1 MDAETILIAKKFSG
15 SADVS
20 AAKRYKEA
28 AEAAASLAQQSVQDY
43 SDVLEGVSELEDGLE
58 SLESRVATLEQEGGT
73 HGGGGISIT
82 GNYGDEVRIAQDGA
96 LYAGIRPIQK
106 LLSVKVPNDVTTDS
120 TDVSWLTNSSGAVT
134 GFVITEDENGK
145 TIDSYNHDH
154 FIMTISNVINYI
166 TAQKNVASTMI
177 YDMDYTEATAV
188 EKREREGMY
197 FQIPYGSVR
206 QIKADVCVN
215 RAGVACIHLE
225 HGTGTKAMNVFPGGT
240 VTDMGTRYQE
250 QMTSD
255 HVKAVSFVLLTGT
268 LTPNTD
274 IMLWKA

>member
-20 AAKRYKEA
+20 AAKRYKEEA
-28 AEAAASLAQQSVQDY
+28 EEAAALAQQSVQDY
-43 SDVLEGVSELEDGLE
+43 SDVLSGVN
-58 SLESRVATLEQEGGT
+58 SLETRVTALEQNQGQGGGSVT
-73 HGGGGISIT
+73 PGGGGSINVT
-82 GNYGDEVRIAQDGA
+82 GEYGDEVRIGQNGT
-96 LYAGIRPIQK
+96 LYAGTRPIK
-106 LLSVKVPNDVTTDS
+106 RLLFVKVPDDVENDTSEVT
-120 TDVSWLTNSSGAVT
+120 WLTNDSGGVT
-134 GFVITEDENGK
+134 GFVITEDEDGK

-154 FIMTISNVINYI
+154 YIMTVSNVVNYI
-166 TAQKNVASTMI
+166 TPQKIIASTMI
-177 YDMDYTEATAV
+177 YEMDYTTATSIQ
-188 EKREREGMY
+188 KSERASLY
-197 FQIPYGSVR
+197 FQIPYGTVR

-215 RAGVACIHLE
+215 RAGAACVHLE
-225 HGTGTKAMNVFPGGT
+225 HGNGTKAWNVFPAGT

-255 HVKAVSFVLLTGT
+255 HVKAISFVLITGT